1 MLHCIATIG
10 LLSSCSFGENNALP
24 TYAVRRGA
32 YEDIL
37 IIEGHTEFVN
47 SLNVNCPPHVSGT
60 IIYIVENGAEV
71 KKGDVVCII
80 EDVNLAENCERL
92 AIDLE
97 SAYAEVEKLQASQQL
112 EYALL
117 EAQLKNNEAEAILAK
132 SDSIQMLYM
141 SPMERRSKALQLER
155 ASIERA
161 RLIKKVESARVMQE
175 MDMVRAEKRIKQ
187 IERRLEDERKKL
199 NSLTLTAPCDGIAV
213 RGRRWP
219 WSDVTWNIGL

>member
-1 MLHCIATIG
+1 MAILRRLILYCIATIG

-80 EDVNLAENCERL
+80 EDVNLAENCVLHSR
-92 AIDLE
+92 E
-97 SAYAEVEKLQASQQL
+97 SPASSG
-112 EYALL
+112 A
-117 EAQLKNNEAEAILAK
+117 
-132 SDSIQMLYM
+132 SDA
-141 SPMERRSKALQLER
+141 RSSR
-155 ASIERA
+155 CS
-161 RLIKKVESARVMQE
+161 
-175 MDMVRAEKRIKQ
+175 
-187 IERRLEDERKKL
+187 
-199 NSLTLTAPCDGIAV
+199 
-213 RGRRWP
+213 
-219 WSDVTWNIGL
+219 